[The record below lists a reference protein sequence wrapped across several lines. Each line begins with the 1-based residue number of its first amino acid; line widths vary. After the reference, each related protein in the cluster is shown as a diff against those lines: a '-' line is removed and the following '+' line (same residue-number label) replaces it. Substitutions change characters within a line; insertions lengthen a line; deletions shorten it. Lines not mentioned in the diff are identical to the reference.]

1 MSLCGGVLSNY
12 ARDAMLRTGTKPS
25 SLYDPFGGSGT
36 TQLVASLLGIPSFYS
51 ELNPFMCFV
60 AETKVTSAKWA
71 TNNLRKF
78 EDITKVF
85 SEAIQ
90 SKELDNRASAVD
102 LANYR
107 NAFPNRDYFEE
118 VQIREILA
126 ALEIGHELSSRTK
139 HTKDLLNLA
148 IVGQAI
154 NCSNMTRRADLRRRR
169 SDEYK
174 NRVVDVRKAVTDSVQ
189 RIVTEVR
196 TRPKNMASMTKVAFV
211 PRGGYE
217 TWFRNDR

>member
-1 MSLCGGVLSNY
+1 VSLCGGVLSNY

-36 TQLVASLLGIPSFYS
+36 TQLAASLLGIPSFYS

>member
-36 TQLVASLLGIPSFYS
+36 TQLAASLLGIPSFYS